1 MKKYKYIMIITF
13 LILCIFGSLFFLY
26 KYQTRDFVYTK
37 LEDGTLELTEYRG
50 DDLVVNIP
58 EKVWGRKVTRIGI
71 RCFVMHRD
79 PLSYQVHIPDTVTCI
94 GDGAF
99 ERCQNLVITGG
110 ENVEEIRASAFKV
123 CSFAEPFPFSDKLK
137 IIGGSAFSRVQGME
151 HIQLNEQLEYIGTHA
166 FYYAKIENLEIP
178 ENVSHIGYSAFEGTK
193 WFGDQEGYLIV
204 GQNILIKFP
213 EEETVVIPDGVRMV
227 GISDCFGDEVTKN
240 IYIPNSVEIIETPIM
255 SYALDTLKIYIPASV
270 HTIESSAGERMNK
283 IVAGGL
289 QNVVFIVEE
298 GSCAEE
304 YAKKI
309 SEKYKSE
316 YQVVE
321 KIEYPDE

>member
-1 MKKYKYIMIITF
+1 MKKYKYIIIIAF
-13 LILCIFGSLFFLY
+13 LILCIFGGLSFLY

-37 LEDGTLELTEYRG
+37 LEDGTLELTRYTG
-50 DDLVVNIP
+50 DDPVVNIP

-71 RCFVMHRD
+71 ACFVINRD
-79 PLSYQVHIPDTVTCI
+79 PLNYQVYIPDTVTCI

-99 ERCQNLVITGG
+99 ERCQDLIITGG
-110 ENVEEIRASAFKV
+110 ENVEEIRASAFRA
-123 CSFAEPFPFSDKLK
+123 CSFAEPFKFSDKLK
-137 IIGGSAFSRVQGME
+137 TIGGWAFAGARG
-151 HIQLNEQLEYIGTHA
+151 IGPIKLNEQLEYIRSFA
-166 FYYAKIENLEIP
+166 FYYAEIEDLEIP
-178 ENVSHIGYSAFEGTK
+178 ENVSHIGSSAFEGTK
-193 WFGDQEGYLIV
+193 WFEDQTGYVIV

-213 EEETVVIPDGVRMV
+213 EEETVVIPSGVRM
-227 GISDCFGDEVTKN
+227 ISVSEFYGDEITKN
-240 IYIPNSVEIIETPIM
+240 IYIPNSVEIIENPIM

-270 HTIESSAGERMNK
+270 HTIESDEGEEFNK
-283 IVAGGL
+283 IIFGGL

-298 GSCAEE
+298 GSYAEE

-321 KIEYPDE
+321 KIEYSD

>member
-1 MKKYKYIMIITF
+1 MKKNKHIMIIAF
-13 LILCIFGSLFFLY
+13 LFLCIFGSLFLVY

-50 DDLVVNIP
+50 DDPIVNIP

-71 RCFVMHRD
+71 GCFVTNRD
-79 PLSYQVHIPDTVTCI
+79 PLNYKVHIPDTVTSI

-99 ERCQNLVITGG
+99 ERCQDLVITGG
-110 ENVEEIRASAFKV
+110 ENVEEIRAAAFQA
-123 CSFAEPFPFSDKLK
+123 CSFTEPFPFSDKLK
-137 IIGGSAFSRVQGME
+137 TISGWAFAGAQGIGQIGLNEHLEFIGGYAFFR
-151 HIQLNEQLEYIGTHA
+151 
-166 FYYAKIENLEIP
+166 AKVENLEIP
-178 ENVSHIGYSAFEGTK
+178 ENVSHIGPSAFEGTK
-193 WFGDQEGYLIV
+193 WFENQKGYVTV

-227 GISDCFGDEVTKN
+227 SVSDFYGDEITKN
-240 IYIPNSVEIIETPIM
+240 IYIPNSVEIIENPIM
-255 SYALDTLKIYIPASV
+255 SYALDKLKIYIPASV
-270 HTIESSAGERMNK
+270 HTIESEDGEEFNM
-283 IVAGGL
+283 IVSGGL
-289 QNVVFIVEE
+289 ENVVFIVEE
-298 GSCAEE
+298 GSRAEE

-321 KIEYPDE
+321 KIEYPD